1 MPKRQL
7 LGDFLLVKVLLGGVF
22 ICLLICSFIHL
33 FTHNKN
39 LLCSYQVPCSKLVAR
54 DSSMFTIIPDL
65 KSSEADSI
73 TVSNYNKMKPVVMT
87 KEAQGKVESYSGLR
101 VREVLSSM

>member
-1 MPKRQL
+1 
-7 LGDFLLVKVLLGGVF
+7 
-22 ICLLICSFIHL
+22 
-33 FTHNKN
+33 
-39 LLCSYQVPCSKLVAR
+39 
-54 DSSMFTIIPDL
+54 MFTIIPDL

-101 VREVLSSM
+101 VREVLSSMWIVKLSRGSRDGYFIVQMVSEAEGTICEGCKEGAL